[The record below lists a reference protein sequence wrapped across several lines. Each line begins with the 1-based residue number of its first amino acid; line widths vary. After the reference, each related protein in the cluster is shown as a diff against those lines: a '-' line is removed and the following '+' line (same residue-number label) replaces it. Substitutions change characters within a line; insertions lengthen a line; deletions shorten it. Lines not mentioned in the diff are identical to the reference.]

1 MRPTI
6 TCPALLATCAS
17 VLLAVA
23 LLQGPAFGQ
32 APAAKPGKEAPGKAA
47 APAEAP
53 SAPKAETNAEGHTPQ
68 GANGAAATQQAEE
81 DTTPPPVNWSFTGLF
96 GHFDTGQLQRGFK
109 VYKEVC
115 SNCHSMK
122 YLAFRNLADP
132 GGPEFSASQV
142 KALAA
147 TYQIH
152 DGPNDAGE
160 MFDRPGRP
168 SDYLP
173 WAFPNAAAARAALG
187 ALPPDMSVLAKA
199 RSWERGFPQFLFD
212 AFTQSEEAEGP
223 TYIHAILNGYT
234 HPDDPN
240 WNLYMPGHKI
250 AMAKPLADGQVD
262 YTDGSP
268 QTVAQYSQDIAA
280 FLMWAAEP
288 KLEQRK
294 EMGFRVVIILSIFAG
309 LLFFIKRRIWARVG
323 GDVVIGTH

>member
-1 MRPTI
+1 MRVLSKTRA
-6 TCPALLATCAS
+6 TLLAAGAGAVLAS
-17 VLLAVA
+17 A
-23 LLQGPAFGQ
+23 LFIPVHAQ
-32 APAAKPGKEAPGKAA
+32 APDANQAPGK
-47 APAEAP
+47 
-53 SAPKAETNAEGHTPQ
+53 SAPVSQAPPSPPAPEASSEGHTPQ
-68 GANGAAATQQAEE
+68 NARGAAATHNGEE
-81 DTTPPPVNWSFTGLF
+81 ESTPPPVDWSFAGLF
-96 GHFDTGQLQRGFK
+96 GHFDTAQLQRGFK

-132 GGPEFSASQV
+132 GGPEFSLTQV

-147 TYQIH
+147 TYQVH

-173 WAFPNAAAARAALG
+173 WAFANPAAARAALG

-199 RSWERGFPQFLFD
+199 RSWERGFPWFIVD
-212 AFTQSEEAEGP
+212 ALTQSEEAEGP

-234 HPDDPN
+234 NADDPN

-250 AMAKPLADGQVD
+250 AMAKPVSDGQVD

-268 QTVAQYSQDIAA
+268 QTVDQYSKDVSA
-280 FLMWAAEP
+280 FLMWVAEP

-294 EMGFRVVIILSIFAG
+294 QMGFRVVIFLALFAG
-309 LLFFIKRRIWARVG
+309 LLYFVKRRIWARVG
-323 GDVVIGTH
+323 GDVVVGTP

>member
-1 MRPTI
+1 MRFTPSWRSLSLAGA
-6 TCPALLATCAS
+6 CVGLFGLGLLEVPVLAQQPAHS
-17 VLLAVA
+17 ESNS
-23 LLQGPAFGQ
+23 
-32 APAAKPGKEAPGKAA
+32 APATQKP
-47 APAEAP
+47 
-53 SAPKAETNAEGHTPQ
+53 
-68 GANGAAATQQAEE
+68 EE
-81 DTTPPPVNWSFTGLF
+81 ETTPPPVNWSFTGFF
-96 GHFDTGQLQRGFK
+96 GHYDTAQLQRGFK

-147 TYQIH
+147 TYTIK
-152 DGPNDAGE
+152 DGPNDQGE

-187 ALPPDMSVLAKA
+187 GLPPDMSVLAKA
-199 RSWERGFPQFLFD
+199 RAWERGFPWFIFD

-234 HPDDPN
+234 HEDDPN

-250 AMAKPLADGQVD
+250 AMAKPISDGQVD
-262 YTDGSP
+262 YSDGSP
-268 QTVAQYSQDIAA
+268 QTVAQYSQDVAA
-280 FLMWAAEP
+280 FLMWVAEP

-294 EMGFRVVIILSIFAG
+294 EMGFRVIIFLSLFVV
-309 LLFFIKRRIWARVG
+309 LLYFVKRRIWASVHDEASVG
-323 GDVVIGTH
+323 AH

>member
-1 MRPTI
+1 MRSLT
-6 TCPALLATCAS
+6 TRSALLACAGA
-17 VLLAVA
+17 VLGLA
-23 LLQGPAFGQ
+23 LLQGQASAQ
-32 APAAKPGKEAPGKAA
+32 APAAGQTPGKEAPA
-47 APAEAP
+47 AEAP
-53 SAPKAETNAEGHTPQ
+53 AAPKAETNAEGHTPQ
-68 GANGAAATQQAEE
+68 GANGAPATQKAEE
-81 DTTPPPVNWSFTGLF
+81 DTTPPPVAWSFTGLF
-96 GHFDTGQLQRGFK
+96 GHFDTAQLQRGFK
-109 VYKEVC
+109 IYKEVC
-115 SNCHSMK
+115 SNCHAMK
-122 YLAFRNLADP
+122 YLAFRNLGDP

-168 SDYLP
+168 SDYIP
-173 WAFPNAAAARAALG
+173 PPFPNDAAARAALG
-187 ALPPDMSVLAKA
+187 ALPPNMSLLAKA
-199 RSWERGFPQFLFD
+199 RSWERGFPQFIFD

-250 AMAKPLADGQVD
+250 AMAKPLADGQVE

-268 QTVAQYSQDIAA
+268 QTVAQYSQDVAA

-288 KLEQRK
+288 KLEERK
-294 EMGFRVVIILSIFAG
+294 ATGFRVVVILAVFAT

-323 GDVVIGTH
+323 GDVVVGTH

>member
-1 MRPTI
+1 MRRASLLG
-6 TCPALLATCAS
+6 TCAGALL
-17 VLLAVA
+17 LACVW
-23 LLQGPAFGQ
+23 PSAFAQ
-32 APAAKPGKEAPGKAA
+32 APGAGQVPGKEAPAA
-47 APAEAP
+47 ES
-53 SAPKAETNAEGHTPQ
+53 SAPPQSETVSEGHTPQ
-68 GANGAAATQQAEE
+68 GANGGAATEHAEE
-81 DTTPPPVNWSFTGLF
+81 EATPPPVAWSFTGLF
-96 GHFDTGQLQRGFK
+96 GHFDTAQLQRGFK

-122 YLAFRNLADP
+122 YVAFRNLAEP
-132 GGPEFSASQV
+132 GGPEFSAGQV

-173 WAFPNAAAARAALG
+173 WAFANPAAARAALG
-187 ALPPDMSVLAKA
+187 GLPPDMSVLAKA
-199 RSWERGFPQFLFD
+199 RSWERGFPWFIFD

-250 AMAKPLADGQVD
+250 AMAKPLSDGQVE
-262 YTDGSP
+262 YSDGSP

-280 FLMWAAEP
+280 FLMWTSEP

-294 EMGFRVVIILSIFAG
+294 QMGFRVVVFLALFAG
-309 LLFFIKRRIWARVG
+309 LLYFVKRRIWARVG
-323 GDVVIGTH
+323 GDVVIGTP